1 MYYIGCVTIKDL
13 WYMKTGSVN
22 FLYLINKINGYI
34 EERNRNKYLV
44 LVPADE
50 SKDTLKKYEELW
62 SKMKI
67 SSDQKLIAYMI
78 MMKIL
83 WKSNLIWTMTY
94 LLSNEKLELHIFVR
108 AVFHE
113 GNKYYPQA
121 FLDECL

>member
-1 MYYIGCVTIKDL
+1 
-13 WYMKTGSVN
+13 MKIGSVN

-78 MMKIL
+78 MMK
-83 WKSNLIWTMTY
+83 NL
-94 LLSNEKLELHIFVR
+94 
-108 AVFHE
+108 
-113 GNKYYPQA
+113 
-121 FLDECL
+121 